1 SLTVGGFYAHF
12 ASKEVLVSETIHET
26 MRERLARFYQR
37 PDDGGWAD
45 RLASMVEDYLSPPHR
60 DNPLQG
66 CPLPAI
72 VGDTTLSEGEQEALA
87 TQLEAMV
94 QAFRTGRH
102 DARPHAPQDAALGSI
117 ALMVGGLILA
127 RAL

>member
-1 SLTVGGFYAHF
+1 
-12 ASKEVLVSETIHET
+12 
-26 MRERLARFYQR
+26 FYQR
-37 PDDGGWAD
+37 PDDGDWAD
-45 RLASMVEDYLSPPHR
+45 RLASAVEDYLSPQHR

-94 QAFRTGRH
+94 RAFRTGQH

-127 RAL
+127 RALSGTPLSDAVLKAGRVYGRAAIEEMSRE